1 MSIFALK
8 MFLLIYR
15 GTTMSFLNKIKNL
28 ISKKR
33 EAATALFFQNSTT
46 KQSITSSCT
55 LKLSSK
61 TEELKKQ
68 INEELKIKIK
78 KYINAPEK
86 LLQYVQLKG
95 IKVYR
100 IKNAEKILA
109 YLKEEEG
116 FITPLKG
123 IKAVLLNLILNHS
136 FGFKTKEM
144 IVLDSAPVEIY
155 TVARALHKYYGFKK
169 NLPGYDYKSQ
179 ETFKKVY
186 SLKRSGSSALD
197 NCSIKDILACK
208 EALARDVESI
218 KFTVELSHEYEN
230 AKKALKKL
238 KESSA
243 NI

>member
-1 MSIFALK
+1 
-8 MFLLIYR
+8 
-15 GTTMSFLNKIKNL
+15 MSFLNKIKNI
-28 ISKKR
+28 ISKKT
-33 EAATALFFQNSTT
+33 EVATALFFRSSTT
-46 KQSITSSCT
+46 KQTITSSCT

-68 INEELKIKIK
+68 IHDELKTKIK
-78 KYINAPEK
+78 KYMNAPEK
-86 LLQYVQLKG
+86 LLQYLQLKG

-116 FITPLKG
+116 FVTPLKG
-123 IKAVLLNLILNHS
+123 FKAIVLNAILNKS
-136 FGFKTKEM
+136 FGLTTKEM
-144 IVLDSAPVEIY
+144 IVLDISPVEIY
-155 TVARALHKYYGFKK
+155 TVARALYKYYGFKK

-186 SLKRSGSSALD
+186 SSKKAGVSTLD
-197 NCSIKDILACK
+197 SCSLKDILACK

-230 AKKALKKL
+230 ARKALEKL

-243 NI
+243 SI